1 MTYPPLTDAE
11 LLAAARRLHLRNP
24 AAVLDPA
31 RTTLRRA
38 VADAWWSLQRIA
50 DTRMQRYR
58 ERPDFKRIAAGD
70 RDG

>member
-1 MTYPPLTDAE
+1 MAYPQLSDAD
-11 LLAAARRLHLRNP
+11 LFAAAQRLHLRNP
-24 AAVLDPA
+24 SAVLDPA

-38 VADAWWSLQRIA
+38 VASAWWALQRIA

-70 RDG
+70 RDD

>member
-1 MTYPPLTDAE
+1 MAYPPLTDAE
-11 LLAAARRLHLRNP
+11 LLAAARRLRLRNP

-38 VADAWWSLQRIA
+38 VAAAWWSLQRIA

-70 RDG
+70 TE